1 MELKMHPAAPTAR
14 PIRFWFRGKTQSVAD
29 QAHTRTILQWLR
41 EDQHAH
47 GTKEGCGEGDCGACT
62 VVIGTRDDQTPEGL
76 RLEAI
81 NSCIQFLPAL
91 DGKAL
96 FTVEDLA
103 QDGELHPVQKAMVDA
118 HASQCG
124 FCTPGIVMSLW
135 AERENH
141 SETPNREALC
151 TALSGNLCRC
161 TGYRPIL
168 DAAQAAWKTPCGKLA
183 RGPIRQALDELAT
196 DPPLAYSHLGKRFHA
211 PHTIQALGALYSNMP
226 HARLLAGSTD
236 VGLWVTKQLRDLD
249 DIIYLGAVDE
259 LKRVRKSAEWLEIG
273 AAVSLSDA
281 FPALC
286 EEHEGWSELMTRFA
300 SRPIRNAGTLG
311 GNVANGSPIGDS
323 MPGLLALG
331 GRVVLQ
337 RADETRELPLE
348 DFYLGYQKT
357 ALQEAE
363 FIRAVKIPRAK
374 PVENGVH
381 LFRTWKVSKRRDQDI
396 SAVCAGISI
405 EVDTNAQIRNA
416 RIAFGGM
423 ASIPKRA
430 VQAEAQLI
438 GQVLCEASIRRAM
451 QALSADY
458 QPITD
463 MRASAEYR
471 MQVARNLLLR
481 LWHEFNQETTPEV
494 TT

>member
-1 MELKMHPAAPTAR
+1 MHPAAPTAR
-14 PIRFWFRGKTQSVAD
+14 PIQFWFRGNIQSVAN

-62 VVIGTRDDQTPEGL
+62 VVIGTRDDQAPEGL

-103 QDGELHPVQKAMVDA
+103 QDGQLHPVQQAMVDA

-141 SETPNREALC
+141 NETPDREALC

-183 RGPIRQALDELAT
+183 RGPIRQALDQLAT
-196 DPPLAYSHLGKRFHA
+196 EPPLVYNHQGKHFHA
-211 PHTIQALGALYSNMP
+211 PRTIQALSTLYSGMP

-236 VGLWVTKQLRDLD
+236 VGLWVTKQQRDLG

-259 LKRVRKSAEWLEIG
+259 LKNIRKSAEWLEIG

-286 EEHEGWSELMTRFA
+286 EEHAGWNELANRFA

-331 GRVVLQ
+331 CRVVLQ
-337 RADETRELPLE
+337 RADEVRELALE

-357 ALQEAE
+357 ALQPAE
-363 FIRAVKIPRAK
+363 FIRAVKIPRARA
-374 PVENGVH
+374 VEKGLH
-381 LFRTWKVSKRRDQDI
+381 LFLTWKVSKRRDQDI

-405 EVDTNAQIRNA
+405 ELDTTARISNA

-423 ASIPKRA
+423 AAVPKRA
-430 VQAEAQLI
+430 FHAEAQLN

-451 QALSADY
+451 QALAADY

-481 LWHEFNQETTPEV
+481 LWHEYNQEKTPEV
-494 TT
+494 MA

>member
-1 MELKMHPAAPTAR
+1 MHPAPPTVR
-14 PIRFWFRGKTQSVAD
+14 PVHFWFRGQIQSVTD
-29 QAHTRTILQWLR
+29 QPHTRTILQWLR
-41 EDQHAH
+41 EDQHPY

-62 VVIGTRDDQTPEGL
+62 VVIGTRDDQAPEGL

-103 QDGELHPVQKAMVDA
+103 QDGQLHPVQKAMVDA

-135 AERENH
+135 AERENQN
-141 SETPNREALC
+141 ETPDREALC
-151 TALSGNLCRC
+151 VTLSGNLCRC

-183 RGPIRQALDELAT
+183 RGPIRQALEQLAAK
-196 DPPLAYSHLGKRFHA
+196 PSLAYSYSDKHFYA
-211 PHTIQALGALYSNMP
+211 PHTLEELSRLYASNP
-226 HARLLAGSTD
+226 QARLLAGSTD
-236 VGLWVTKQLRDLD
+236 VGLWVSKQLRELD
-249 DIIYLGAVDE
+249 DIIYLGAVEE
-259 LKRVRKSAEWLEIG
+259 LKQIHTTPESLDIG

-281 FPALC
+281 FSALC
-286 EEHEGWSELMTRFA
+286 TEHEGWGSLMTRFA

-331 GRVVLQ
+331 GHVVLQ
-337 RADETRELPLE
+337 RENETRELALE

-357 ALQEAE
+357 ALQPAE
-363 FIRAVKIPRAK
+363 FIRTIKIPLVKSDKDGR
-374 PVENGVH
+374 H

-396 SAVCAGISI
+396 SAVCAAFSI
-405 EVDTNAQIRNA
+405 KLDSLGKIKDA
-416 RIAFGGM
+416 RIAYGGM
-423 ASIPKRA
+423 AAIPKRA
-430 VQAEAQLI
+430 FHAEAELI
-438 GQVLCEASIRRAM
+438 GQNLSEEVIRNAMRVLAT
-451 QALSADY
+451 DY
-458 QPITD
+458 QPISD

-481 LWHEFNQETTPEV
+481 LWYEFNERLMPEV
-494 TT
+494 IA